1 MNQINFNTSGA
12 LVAGLPNTTS
22 QAADSQ
28 KLDALESEFI
38 GLLNSAPVITDPLL
52 KRLDDAA
59 AKLLENSND
68 PETAVDFQ
76 MAWMQMNNISDK
88 VMLTKENQE
97 IFKNMNQA
105 VGRMRDNPGDSS
117 PIMDFRNLVAEL
129 SGKFNSD
136 P

>member
-1 MNQINFNTSGA
+1 M
-12 LVAGLPNTTS
+12 
-22 QAADSQ
+22 
-28 KLDALESEFI
+28 
-38 GLLNSAPVITDPLL
+38 LNSAPVITDPLL

-76 MAWMQMNNISDK
+76 MAWMQMNNMSDK

-97 IFKNMNQA
+97 FFKNMNQA